1 MLLRISL
8 FLAIIAALGAGALS
22 YIQATDQIP
31 ALVTQR
37 DDQKKAK
44 ETEIAA
50 HKKTTAELKKTSAE
64 LTSTQA
70 DLAETKTDRDKALAK
85 ADAQSKRAEDLNTKL
100 AKATEDRDAAQN
112 DLAAYKASGM
122 SPDQVIK
129 LNKTLKEANAEIFAI
144 TSEKALL
151 KRSLD
156 KTKAELEK
164 YITPDTFVKIRADL
178 HGKIL
183 VVDPKWDF
191 VVLDVGED
199 QGIISDGELLVSRS
213 GKLVAKVVVRSVQRD
228 RCIANILPGWKLG
241 DPIEGDEVTP
251 AHPAPSI

>member
-8 FLAIIAALGAGALS
+8 IIAIIAGLAAGALS
-22 YIQATDQIP
+22 YIQATDKIP
-31 ALVTQR
+31 ALIAQR

-50 HKKTTAELKKTSAE
+50 HKKTTAELKKTAAE
-64 LTSTQA
+64 LASTQSELA
-70 DLAETKTDRDKALAK
+70 DTKSDRDKALAK
-85 ADAQSKRAEDLNTKL
+85 VDSLTKSVADYTAKL
-100 AKATEDRDAAQN
+100 ATVTQAKEAAEN
-112 DLAAYKASGM
+112 DLAAYKSSGLT
-122 SPDQVIK
+122 SEQVSK
-129 LNKTLKEANAEIFAI
+129 LNKTLKDANAQILAI
-144 TSEKALL
+144 NSEKMVL

-156 KTKAELEK
+156 RANAELDRFR
-164 YITPDTFVKIRADL
+164 TPESFVKLRADL

-199 QGIISDGELLVSRS
+199 QGVISDGELLVSRS
-213 GKLVAKVVVRSVQRD
+213 GKLVAKVIVRSVQRD
-228 RCIANILPGWKLG
+228 RCIANIMPGWKLG
-241 DPIEGDEVTP
+241 DPVEGDEVTP

>member
-8 FLAIIAALGAGALS
+8 IIAIIAGLAAGALS
-22 YIQATDQIP
+22 YIQATDKIP
-31 ALVTQR
+31 ALIAQR

-44 ETEIAA
+44 DTEIAA
-50 HKKTTAELKKTSAE
+50 HKKTTSELKKTAAE
-64 LTSTQA
+64 LASTQSELA
-70 DLAETKTDRDKALAK
+70 DTKADRDKALAK
-85 ADAQSKRAEDLNTKL
+85 ADAQAKRADDLNVKL
-100 AKATEDRDAAQN
+100 VKVTQDKEAAEN
-112 DLAAYKASGM
+112 DLTAYKSSGLT
-122 SPDQVIK
+122 PDQVSK
-129 LNKTLKEANAEIFAI
+129 LNKTIKDANAQIFAI
-144 TSEKALL
+144 NSEKALL

-156 KTKAELEK
+156 RANSELDK
-164 YITPDTFVKIRADL
+164 YRTPDSFVKLRADL

-199 QGIISDGELLVSRS
+199 QGVISDGELLVSRS

-251 AHPAPSI
+251 AHPANSI

>member
-112 DLAAYKASGM
+112 NLAAYKASGM